1 MIMST
6 HVREVQ
12 QSPGLLSTLLQ
23 RDFALLWIGGFV
35 SYLGTW
41 SMFIALPLYV
51 YNTSGSA
58 LATTTVFT
66 VTVVPRL
73 FGSVAG
79 VLVDRWD
86 RRRTL
91 MIASLIMAV
100 CTLPLLAAPS
110 GRLWLI
116 YATMFALSVA
126 GLVVSPAENALLPQ
140 LVGRE
145 RLIAANSL
153 NSLNDNLGRI
163 VGPAVGGLIL
173 ALGGFASVVIFNV
186 ITFVIAAVVIGLIRT
201 RGPMVPDREA
211 GTVGPV
217 AGTPSGW
224 AEWRAGLAAVRRS
237 TVVMIVLVAAATGLL
252 GDSILSSLLAPF
264 VAETL
269 SSGGAVLG
277 LFLTIRGIGGV
288 VGGIVAGQASRWLSP
303 GQMIAISLIVLGG
316 ALAVIVALPHVPV
329 ALVAAALLGICVV
342 CWMANQHT
350 IIQTNTEDGFLGRT
364 YGVLGTVTAITLIIG
379 SGLAGALADRIGIP
393 FLMYGAAGCY
403 VAAGVIALRLHY
415 GRSDTH

>member
-1 MIMST
+1 MST

-12 QSPGLLSTLLQ
+12 ESPGLLSTLLQ
-23 RDFALLWIGGFV
+23 RDFALLWVGGFV

-41 SMFIALPLYV
+41 SLFIALPLYV
-51 YNTSGSA
+51 YNISGSA

-91 MIASLIMAV
+91 MVASLIMAA

-126 GLVVSPAENALLPQ
+126 GLVVSPAENALLPR

-173 ALGGFASVVIFNV
+173 ALGGFTAVVIFNV
-186 ITFVIAAVVIGLIRT
+186 ITFVAAAVLIGIIREG
-201 RGPMVPDREA
+201 GPLVPDQDIEA
-211 GTVGPV
+211 ADPA
-217 AGTPSGW
+217 AGAPAGW
-224 AEWRAGLAAVRRS
+224 WGEWRAGLATVRRS
-237 TVVMIVLVAAATGLL
+237 TVLMLVLVAAATGLL

-288 VGGIVAGQASRWLSP
+288 VGGIVAGQASRWLKP
-303 GQMIAISLIVLGG
+303 GQMIAISLIGLGG
-316 ALAVIVALPHVPV
+316 ALAVIVALPYVPV

-350 IIQTNTEDGFLGRT
+350 IIQTTTEGAFLGRT

-403 VAAGVIALRLHY
+403 VVAGLIALRLHY